1 MSSHKRKSPEGQWEQ
16 ALIDAYYDMQYHRV
30 LDPLYEK
37 FQQWKAGE
45 LTHDDIDEA
54 IHQTHR
60 ENQKL
65 YSFFTQN
72 RDMLVFLIEND
83 EEWFSEWVADHP
95 PPSGINLPH
104 VIASSNEAEEPERE
118 RLYSNLIGFY
128 K

>member
-1 MSSHKRKSPEGQWEQ
+1 MSKHKRKSPEGQWEQ
-16 ALIDAYYDMQYHRV
+16 TLIDAYYDMQYHRV

-37 FQQWKAGE
+37 FQQWKSGE

-95 PPSGINLPH
+95 PPPGINLSRSM
-104 VIASSNEAEEPERE
+104 ASSNEAEEPERE
-118 RLYSNLIGFY
+118 
-128 K
+128 

>member
-1 MSSHKRKSPEGQWEQ
+1 MSKHKRKSPEGQWEQ
-16 ALIDAYYDMQYHRV
+16 TLIDAYYDMQYHRV

-37 FQQWKAGE
+37 FQQWKSGE

-72 RDMLVFLIEND
+72 RDMLVFLIERD
-83 EEWFSEWVADHP
+83 EEWFPAWVADHP
-95 PPSGINLPH
+95 PPPGINLSRSM
-104 VIASSNEAEEPERE
+104 ASSNEAEEPERE
-118 RLYSNLIGFY
+118 
-128 K
+128 